1 MIRQT
6 LLGAALLLVC
16 AVFPSILPAQSLRLG
31 GGISAPYEQ
40 IVAVRFALPQGGT
53 FIYPVSQA
61 QNLGYHIAAR
71 YLLSFEKGRGV
82 TLSAAVHHAE
92 TPIFSVYDPSLPTSA
107 TSLKVSQSF
116 VPLGL
121 GFEYRFL
128 SLLILHAYVAG
139 EASYNLILGRNDYL
153 HSNGN
158 ISSTESTLGRIGA
171 SAALGVEATIFGVG
185 ADISLRYHWANL
197 LLRDPNELSRTFLAL
212 NVSLVLGE
220 K

>member
-1 MIRQT
+1 MKISLALKT
-6 LLGAALLLVC
+6 ALVLLFALLPLL
-16 AVFPSILPAQSLRLG
+16 APAQSLRIG

-40 IVAVRFALPQGGT
+40 IVAVRFALPQGGV

-61 QNLGYHIAAR
+61 QNVGYHISAR
-71 YLLSFEKGRGV
+71 YLLSLDKGRGI
-82 TLSAAVHHAE
+82 TLSGGLHQFE
-92 TPIFSVYDPSLPTSA
+92 TPIFSVYDPSQPTMPTSV
-107 TSLKVSQSF
+107 KVSQTF
-116 VPLGL
+116 IPLGI

-139 EASYNLILGRNDYL
+139 EASYNLILAGNDYGQPSGL
-153 HSNGN
+153 TSNRA
-158 ISSTESTLGRIGA
+158 TLGRIGG

-185 ADISLRYHWANL
+185 ADVSMRYYWANV
-197 LLRDPNELSRTFLAL
+197 LLRDPNEISRSFVAL